1 MAVELTQLVVTK
13 KNIYNL
19 LSSVK
24 DDKFIIPDYQRQYS
38 WDKEKCEVL
47 WGDLVDFYENSY
59 VNNEK
64 NEYFLGTIV
73 LCSRKSGLEIIDG
86 QQRITSLTLLL
97 RVLYQQL
104 IEKTTKTP
112 EDEHLINRIA
122 PCIWNVNKTTG
133 KVDNRK
139 KIHLESKAL
148 TDEYNDIFKNIL
160 YDGIDLTSNS
170 NDLYT
175 ENSKFFYNQL
185 KEYAGDNATSFYKLC
200 IAILENCI
208 ILPVECGSFDMGL
221 TIFSKLNDRGMSLS
235 DSDIFKAQIYGMH
248 DNRNKFIKDW
258 KNLSEEV
265 EEADIS
271 LDDVFRYYMHIIRAE
286 NNIVDKEI
294 GLRKFYSEKSYSI
307 FKERKNIIND
317 LISLAKFWK
326 AINNFSYDSIENNI
340 KLNYESMKYLH
351 CLKYYSNEYWKAI
364 TSVFYYKNKG
374 DKEFNKKFIIFLKRL
389 LSFLFVRSIEGYTVN
404 NIKDPIYRACIYVYK
419 GNYDSIFKEEDLS
432 EFNSKSFKEYIDNS
446 NNTKISKALI
456 LLKAYLNKNQKCII
470 EDNFNIEHIFPK
482 KWQNKNYK
490 GWDRESAEE
499 YLNKYGNKAPLEYK
513 INIVAGNEYFGEK
526 KKIYLGKNINHKTE
540 KSKVM
545 DIIDIAN
552 LTQSDWNKK
561 DIEKRNSEFKDII
574 YNFFKS
580 ILVS

>member
-38 WDKEKCEVL
+38 WDKTKCEVL

-59 VNNEK
+59 AYNEK

-73 LCSRKSGLEIIDG
+73 LCSRKSGLEVIDG

-104 IEKTTKTP
+104 IEKTAKTP

-133 KVDNRK
+133 KVDNIK

-160 YDGIDLTSNS
+160 YYGIDLNSNS

-185 KEYAGDNATSFYKLC
+185 KGYASNNPTSWYKLC

-235 DSDIFKAQIYGMH
+235 DSDIFKAQIYRMH

-265 EEADIS
+265 EDAHIS

-326 AINNFSYDSIENNI
+326 AINNFSLDIGDNI
-340 KLNYESMKYLH
+340 KLNYQSMKYLH

-364 TSVFYYKNKG
+364 TSVFYYKNKN

-389 LSFLFVRSIEGYTVN
+389 LSFLFVKSIEGYTVN
-404 NIKDPIYRACIYVYK
+404 NIKDPIYRACISVYK
-419 GNYDSIFKEEDLS
+419 GNYDSIFKEEDLAY
-432 EFNSKSFKEYIDNS
+432 FHSKSFKEDIDNS

-456 LLKAYLNKNQKCII
+456 LLKAYLNKNQQCII
-470 EDNFNIEHIFPK
+470 DDNFNIEHIFPK

-526 KKIYLGKNINHKTE
+526 KKIYLGKNANHKND

-552 LTQSDWNKK
+552 LPQNDWNKS
-561 DIEKRNSEFKDII
+561 DIIKRNNEFKDII
-574 YNFFKS
+574 YKFFKS

>member
-1 MAVELTQLVVTK
+1 
-13 KNIYNL
+13 
-19 LSSVK
+19 
-24 DDKFIIPDYQRQYS
+24 
-38 WDKEKCEVL
+38 
-47 WGDLVDFYENSY
+47 
-59 VNNEK
+59 
-64 NEYFLGTIV
+64 
-73 LCSRKSGLEIIDG
+73 
-86 QQRITSLTLLL
+86 
-97 RVLYQQL
+97 
-104 IEKTTKTP
+104 
-112 EDEHLINRIA
+112 
-122 PCIWNVNKTTG
+122 
-133 KVDNRK
+133 
-139 KIHLESKAL
+139 
-148 TDEYNDIFKNIL
+148 
-160 YDGIDLTSNS
+160 
-170 NDLYT
+170 
-175 ENSKFFYNQL
+175 
-185 KEYAGDNATSFYKLC
+185 
-200 IAILENCI
+200 
-208 ILPVECGSFDMGL
+208 MGL

-258 KNLSEEV
+258 KALSEEV
-265 EEADIS
+265 EDANIS

-286 NNIVDKEI
+286 NNVVDKEI

-317 LISLAKFWK
+317 LIYLAKFWK
-326 AINNFSYDSIENNI
+326 AINNFSFDIGNNI

-364 TSVFYYKNKG
+364 TSVFYYKNRN

-404 NIKDPIYRACIYVYK
+404 NIKDPIYRACISVYK

-432 EFNSKSFKEYIDNS
+432 EFNSKNFKESIDNS

-456 LLKAYLNKNQKCII
+456 LLKSYLNKSQKCLID
-470 EDNFNIEHIFPK
+470 DNFNIEHIFPK

-526 KKIYLGKNINHKTE
+526 KKIYLGKNTNHKTE

-545 DIIDIAN
+545 DIIDVAN
-552 LTQSDWNKK
+552 LPQNDWNKK
-561 DIEKRNSEFKDII
+561 DIIRRNNEFIDII
-574 YNFFKS
+574 YRFFKS
-580 ILVS
+580 VLAS

>member
-1 MAVELTQLVVTK
+1 MAIELTQLVVTK
-13 KNIYNL
+13 KNIDNL

-59 VNNEK
+59 IHNEK

-73 LCSRKSGLEIIDG
+73 LCSSKSGLEIIDG

-104 IEKTTKTP
+104 FEKTTKTP
-112 EDEHLINRIA
+112 EDEHLINKIA

-133 KVDNRK
+133 KVDNIK

-160 YDGIDLTSNS
+160 YHGIDLNSNS

-185 KEYAGDNATSFYKLC
+185 KEYAGNNATSFYKLC

-248 DNRNKFIKDW
+248 NNRNKFIKDW

-265 EEADIS
+265 EDANIS

-326 AINNFSYDSIENNI
+326 VINNFSFDIGNNI

-364 TSVFYYKNKG
+364 TSVFYYKNRNDKG
-374 DKEFNKKFIIFLKRL
+374 FNKKFIIFLKRL

-404 NIKDPIYRACIYVYK
+404 NIKDPIYRACISVYK

-432 EFNSKSFKEYIDNS
+432 EFNSKNFKESIDNS

-456 LLKAYLNKNQKCII
+456 LLKAYLNKSQKYLID
-470 EDNFNIEHIFPK
+470 DNFNIEHIFPK

-526 KKIYLGKNINHKTE
+526 KKIYLGKNTNHKTE

-545 DIIDIAN
+545 DIINVAN
-552 LTQSDWNKK
+552 LPQNDWNKN
-561 DIEKRNSEFKDII
+561 DIIIRNNQFIDII
-574 YNFFKS
+574 YRFFKS
-580 ILVS
+580 VLAS